1 MKTTINKRSAFLIFF
16 FVICGLVSAQPVN
29 KTDTLGRKQ
38 GYWKKYVKDTL
49 KYEGA
54 FINDKPTGEFKYY
67 YPNGKIKAVTAYSDS
82 GSKAQTI
89 MYFNNGTKNAEG
101 LYIDKK
107 KEGLWVYYGINGIKI
122 SEENY
127 KTGIKEGTWKYF
139 YDNGKINRIENY
151 KNNMLEG
158 EAMDFYADSI
168 LKLKCSYQNGK
179 LNGKYQYFYD
189 SGKILFTGVYKNDF
203 QEGVWMFFDE
213 NSLGNR
219 KLTYNKGQRVKE
231 EILVKD
237 NGPGTW
243 VVVDDVAYCFSENK
257 EVHIKKNSGEE
268 IITTTPLDDLE
279 KRLDQFNFF
288 RISPDFLISRW
299 SLKNRKAF
307 TKENPVLVLNPE
319 CGKLVKVN
327 PDKIEGFM
335 SWASLM
341 KYE

>member
-1 MKTTINKRSAFLIFF
+1 MKKTINKRSVLLIFF
-16 FVICGLVSAQPVN
+16 FVLCGVVIAQPVN
-29 KTDTLGRKQ
+29 MTDSLGRKQ
-38 GYWKKYVKDTL
+38 GPWKKYVGDTL
-49 KYEGA
+49 KYEGT

-127 KTGIKEGTWKYF
+127 KTGIKEGNWKYF
-139 YDNGKINRIENY
+139 YENGKINRIENY
-151 KNNMLEG
+151 KNNVLEG
-158 EAMDFYADSI
+158 EAMDFYSDSI
-168 LKLKCSYQNGK
+168 LKLKCTYQNGK

-219 KLTYNKGQRVKE
+219 KLTYNQGQRVKE

-243 VVVDDVAYCFSENK
+243 VFVDDVAYCFSENN

-268 IITTTPLDDLE
+268 IITPTSLNDLE

-288 RISPDFLISRW
+288 RISPDFIISRW

-307 TKENPVLVLNPE
+307 TKENPVLILNPE
-319 CGKLVKVN
+319 CGKPVKVH
-327 PDKIEGFM
+327 PDKIEGFL